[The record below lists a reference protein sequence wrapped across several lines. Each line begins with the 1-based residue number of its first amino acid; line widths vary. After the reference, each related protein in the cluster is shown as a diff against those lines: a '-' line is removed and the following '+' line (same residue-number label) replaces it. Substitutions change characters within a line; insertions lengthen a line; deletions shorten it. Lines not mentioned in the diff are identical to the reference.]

1 MELQTINEKVAKSK
15 GKVTLRHFKTE
26 SGTELSAIRIFYHS
40 WGKLNSR
47 ADNVIWICHGLTADS
62 NAAAWWPG
70 LIGPGKTFDT
80 NKYFIICPNTP
91 GSCYGSSTP
100 KELKSAADLPD
111 TEKLK
116 ISARD
121 IANMFDQMAAQLG
134 IRQIVVL
141 TGPSIGGFLAL
152 EWAIANTLPVKKLV
166 LVATSYYASPW
177 NIAINETQRMAINN
191 QNKKEGLA
199 TARAIAMLSYRSAE
213 AYNSTQQGKN
223 KTNEFYAATYQ
234 QYQGEKLV
242 KRFSPDAYEFMIDL
256 FNSHDVSRKR
266 ADAHA
271 ALSKVNIPALVI
283 GFTHDNLFP
292 PREQHQLT
300 EMIPDATLQMIAS
313 DFGHDAFLTES
324 RKVSTIIK
332 NKLNI

>member
-191 QNKKEGLA
+191 QNKKEIG
-199 TARAIAMLSYRSAE
+199 RAH
-213 AYNSTQQGKN
+213 
-223 KTNEFYAATYQ
+223 
-234 QYQGEKLV
+234 V
-242 KRFSPDAYEFMIDL
+242 
-256 FNSHDVSRKR
+256 
-266 ADAHA
+266 
-271 ALSKVNIPALVI
+271 
-283 GFTHDNLFP
+283 
-292 PREQHQLT
+292 
-300 EMIPDATLQMIAS
+300 
-313 DFGHDAFLTES
+313 
-324 RKVSTIIK
+324 
-332 NKLNI
+332 